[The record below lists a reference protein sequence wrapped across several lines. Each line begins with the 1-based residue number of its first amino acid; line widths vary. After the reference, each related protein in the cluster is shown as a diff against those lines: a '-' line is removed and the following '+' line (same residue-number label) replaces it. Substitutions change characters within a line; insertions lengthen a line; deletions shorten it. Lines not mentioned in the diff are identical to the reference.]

1 MNLTIYQLGEQERAL
16 IDLLYENGGELTP
29 EIEQALNDT
38 QEGLVKKVDGYN
50 KIIRELDYYSEACKA
65 EAKRITENAKRAEN
79 AKNRLKSHILEAM
92 RMFEWDKLEGDT
104 VKVTRTK
111 REAIEVDM
119 DEVNANLDLDLKIAK
134 MQLPDYVKV
143 SATVDKTRVKQLYGN
158 ADVMPAG
165 CKKVENEYILMK

>member
-1 MNLTIYQLGEQERAL
+1 MNLTIYQLGEQECQL

-29 EIEQALNDT
+29 EIEEALKDT
-38 QEGLVKKVDGYN
+38 KESLVKKVDGYN
-50 KIIRELDYYSEACKA
+50 KIIRELDYHVEACKA

-104 VKVTRTK
+104 VKVARSK

-119 DEVNANLDLDLKIAK
+119 NEVNNSLDLDIKIAK
-134 MQLPDYVKV
+134 MNLPDYIKV
-143 SATVDKTRVKQLYGN
+143 SATVDKTRVKQQYG
-158 ADVMPAG
+158 ASGVLPAG
-165 CKKVENEYILMK
+165 CRKVQNEYITMK